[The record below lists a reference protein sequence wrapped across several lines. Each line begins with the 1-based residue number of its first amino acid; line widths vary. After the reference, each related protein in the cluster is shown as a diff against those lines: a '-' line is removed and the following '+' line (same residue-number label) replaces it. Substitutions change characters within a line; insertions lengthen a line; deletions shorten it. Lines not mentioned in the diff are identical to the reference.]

1 VSLPSCATALKIF
14 LRDCFFIDLVWT
26 GLVVRVENPLDAPV
40 GFGHIVSSI
49 GLEIYRN
56 TEFMIWSWG
65 SAVCEAL
72 NVWDNKFVYTILP
85 AMLVNSKPLFAAL
98 NDEITRLIGWDLSV
112 CESGVGAEVIAG
124 TVKVWLRGK
133 LSGVPVPRRY
143 RAEAEMHC
151 TGPESPNKPSA
162 NGHAARAVRP
172 FALTLALGPRCGTG
186 AMHFSGAVPARYQ
199 SAFH

>member
-1 VSLPSCATALKIF
+1 MSLPSCATALKKF
-14 LRDCFFIDLVWT
+14 MRDCFFIDLVWT

-124 TVKVWLRGK
+124 TVKVWLRGT

-151 TGPESPNKPSA
+151 TGPEAPNLNRVPTA
-162 NGHAARAVRP
+162 TLLAR
-172 FALTLALGPRCGTG
+172 
-186 AMHFSGAVPARYQ
+186 
-199 SAFH
+199 